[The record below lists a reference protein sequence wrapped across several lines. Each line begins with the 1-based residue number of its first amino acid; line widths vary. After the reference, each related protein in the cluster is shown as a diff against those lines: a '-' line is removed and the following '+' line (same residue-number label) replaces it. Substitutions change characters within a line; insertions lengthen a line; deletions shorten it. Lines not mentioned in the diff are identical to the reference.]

1 MRQIYRHILSFC
13 SLVILLLNIPKPVI
27 AEVIDPELYIQKNGY
42 HSQRVG
48 DDGKTPFYN
57 FTERTN
63 VTRVTSLERDVN
75 ALPKDERVFK
85 LCEFMRGGI
94 KAKLIQSTGKNIDV
108 AVSNYGY
115 RGATVAC
122 VLKHMY
128 GGEVGTQIIYK
139 LEGSYKGLSGYEGS
153 RGLIANPH
161 FLEDVDLLIYN
172 AGPRDDLYVY
182 GYHADGSCYVTDPV
196 HYVLGAASDK
206 GIPVALCLGE
216 FFQKDISSIH
226 RFNIDTF
233 GIAKKLGDMSS
244 NSRV

>member
-1 MRQIYRHILSFC
+1 MMRHINWHVLSSCAFVAF
-13 SLVILLLNIPKPVI
+13 LINIAASVN

-75 ALPKDERVFK
+75 VLPKDERVFK

-108 AVSNYGY
+108 SVSNYGY
-115 RGATVAC
+115 KGATVAC

-128 GGEVGTQIIYK
+128 GGEVGTQIIYSK
-139 LEGSYKGLSGYEGS
+139 TT
-153 RGLIANPH
+153 R
-161 FLEDVDLLIYN
+161 N
-172 AGPRDDLYVY
+172 AMYMVG
-182 GYHADGSCYVTDPV
+182 VT
-196 HYVLGAASDK
+196 H
-206 GIPVALCLGE
+206 
-216 FFQKDISSIH
+216 
-226 RFNIDTF
+226 
-233 GIAKKLGDMSS
+233 
-244 NSRV
+244 